1 MPVLCGTGDQSKDFL
16 HYHRHQCIKGP
27 AVPASKWLCR
37 YRNQGFLHKSA
48 YMNTT
53 VLSLFHRLQGPCL
66 ISFDLL
72 LNPFLRKTE
81 PLRRQASST
90 RDNITLQ
97 PTDCSSIKVMLIF
110 SLPFLLGI
118 RKWSME
124 DCAILHSVEDR
135 TGPRNSVHS

>member
-1 MPVLCGTGDQSKDFL
+1 MT
-16 HYHRHQCIKGP
+16 
-27 AVPASKWLCR
+27 
-37 YRNQGFLHKSA
+37 
-48 YMNTT
+48 TT
-53 VLSLFHRLQGPCL
+53 VLFHRLQGPCL

-118 RKWSME
+118 RKWSLE
-124 DCAILHSVEDR
+124 NCAILHSVEDR